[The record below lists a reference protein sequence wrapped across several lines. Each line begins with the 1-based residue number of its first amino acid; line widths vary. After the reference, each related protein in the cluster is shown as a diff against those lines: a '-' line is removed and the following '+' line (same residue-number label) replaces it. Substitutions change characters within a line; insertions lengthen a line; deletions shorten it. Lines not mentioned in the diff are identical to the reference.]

1 MTPSQATTDEAFSI
15 ERMSFG
21 GGASSP
27 ESATPSQPSVAAED
41 VTVNRLIRQLADDI
55 ARAVGTAL
63 RGLDREHLAEG
74 PGGSQKLA
82 DRIEFLV
89 AGLDQVRQ
97 KTEQLG
103 ATVSEQGSSVRTA
116 VERCDV
122 LAVQLRQAEGAREAA
137 TVSLRQQTDD
147 VSARVTAV
155 VERLDRQGEALRGFV
170 EFRHRMTGALEQ
182 VAGLVAG
189 LQGSAPPP
197 THSESL

>member
-82 DRIEFLV
+82 DRIE
-89 AGLDQVRQ
+89 